1 MIGSRSFDKSSAV
14 GARKFSSEGFGG
26 RKYMETRN
34 RAGKDKSDLHRGMEM
49 LMNRSVMKGIVDP
62 VERST
67 AMGADVSRK
76 MGALSAATGKD
87 PMTMLKTLG
96 SKRG

>member
-1 MIGSRSFDKSSAV
+1 MTIGSRTFGGASV
-14 GARKFSSEGFGG
+14 GSRKFGGAGFGG
-26 RKYMETRN
+26 RAYMEGHN
-34 RAGKDKSDLHRGMEM
+34 RTKDKSDLHKGMEM

-76 MGALSAATGKD
+76 MGALTAATGKD
-87 PMTMLKTLG
+87 SVTMLKMLG
-96 SKRG
+96 SKKA